1 MKVLLLSR
9 YGRMGASSRLR
20 SYQYLPYLK
29 QQGIEVTANALF
41 DDRYLQ
47 LLYSKKTKSIAA
59 VVTYYTQRLA
69 CLLTAKRYDLVW
81 IEKELLPSLP
91 AFAEM
96 LLNKFRIPYI
106 VDYDDAIFHRYDQ
119 HKNPVIRSLLKNK
132 IGKVM
137 QQARTVIAG
146 NSYLAEYAR
155 KWQAARV
162 EILPTVIDLE
172 RYSADTTPNN
182 ERLTIGWIGT
192 PATQAYLKIIAPVL
206 TKASQDYGIQIFAVG
221 ARELELPGVTLHC
234 IPWSEA
240 GEVAVIQQF
249 DIGIMPLPDQ
259 AFERGKCGYKLIQY
273 MACAKPV
280 IASPIGVNS
289 DIVKHGE
296 TGLLAINE
304 QEWLHAIATLKDN
317 KEKSRQMGRAGRT
330 LVESDYCLQ
339 VTAPRLHKI
348 IEQALP

>member
-29 QQGIEVTANALF
+29 QQGIEVTTHALF
-41 DDRYLQ
+41 DDTYLQ
-47 LLYSKKTKSIAA
+47 LLYSKKTKNIGA
-59 VVTYYTQRLA
+59 VVAYYTQRLA
-69 CLLTAKRYDLVW
+69 SLLTAKRYDLLW
-81 IEKELLPSLP
+81 IEKELLPGLP

-119 HKNPVIRSLLKNK
+119 HQNPLYRALLKNK
-132 IGKVM
+132 IAKVM
-137 QQARTVIAG
+137 QWAKTVVVGNTYIAQH
-146 NSYLAEYAR
+146 AHQ
-155 KWQAARV
+155 WQAQKI
-162 EILPTVIDLE
+162 EIVPTVIDIA
-172 RYSADTTPNN
+172 RYSANTAPNN

-192 PATQAYLKIIAPVL
+192 PATQAYLKTIAPVL
-206 TKASQDYGIQIFAVG
+206 AKASQDYGAEIFAVG
-221 ARELELPGVTLHC
+221 AKGLELPDVILRC
-234 IPWSEA
+234 IPWSETS
-240 GEVAVIQQF
+240 EVAAIQQF

-280 IASPIGVNS
+280 IASPIGVNN

-296 TGLLAINE
+296 TGFLASHQE
-304 QEWLHAIATLKDN
+304 EWLHAIATLKNN
-317 KEKSRQMGRAGRT
+317 KEKCRQMGLAGRAV
-330 LVESDYCLQ
+330 VESDYCLQ

-348 IEQALP
+348 IEQAVS